1 MLVCQVDAE
10 IFEKRIFCTNIF
22 QGWNYLMPRLGYP
35 IIFSIVLGI
44 ANQEAQGCSFNCK
57 KQDMESGADQND
69 LLIQNS
75 AKDHI
80 PKDLNK
86 TTSRFI
92 RNNYMCQ
99 IGDNPGLRP
108 LEANDKKYSAM
119 QFGFAH
125 LDDDDKLDLI
135 QGFMTEARNE
145 YDVRSPLEYDLHM
158 SSGEWTGP
166 PVKAL
171 LARKMLVQDFNRDGK
186 DDVVLLS
193 TGPHKRP
200 LTGIKNTILLS
211 GQSGYTYSNLPGGSY
226 LSHGGA
232 AGDLDQDGDIDVVV
246 ANGTNKTV
254 QLLVNS
260 GAGKFKAST
269 FLNKHQHM
277 ADENLYTAEV
287 WDLDADGFLD
297 IVLASPNGVGMV
309 IFWGERSKKDRP
321 AFSRKHRFRPEV
333 FGDRL
338 PLDMAFGDF
347 DGDGFDEMATIDTR
361 GRPNRYRGWGIV
373 LVDFDGTRKP
383 VAKSVYDEDP
393 GQNYHWHGWID
404 ACDVNNDGLID
415 LSAQVLGLTELRLHP
430 NVGKIEW
437 INTGTDQWT
446 QRVISRDQLLPT
458 KLDRTQSKESAKLE
472 PKQETRI
479 EGSKENRSSI
489 SNRVPTTEVCEYAIR
504 ENDWNKNEPLWVE
517 EAKRRGL
524 SAAFCERALEQ
535 LNSKESVRL
544 EPKQETM
551 IEGRKKNQPF
561 ISGGVPT
568 KRVCSHAIQADDWN
582 KNEPLWVEEA
592 KRRGL
597 SVAFCVGVLKQL

>member
-1 MLVCQVDAE
+1 M
-10 IFEKRIFCTNIF
+10 
-22 QGWNYLMPRLGYP
+22 
-35 IIFSIVLGI
+35 VLGV
-44 ANQEAQGCSFNCK
+44 ANQEVHGCAFNCK
-57 KQDMESGADQND
+57 KHDFESATYQND
-69 LLIQNS
+69 LVIQNS

-99 IGDNPGLRP
+99 VGDNPSLRP
-108 LEANDKKYSAM
+108 PEADDKKYSVM

-125 LDDDDKLDLI
+125 LDNDDKLDLI
-135 QGFMTEARNE
+135 QGFMTEARNS
-145 YDVRSPLEYDLHM
+145 YDVRSPLDYKLHM

-193 TGPHKRP
+193 TGNHKPP
-200 LTGIKNTILLS
+200 LKGLKNTILLS

-269 FLNKHQHM
+269 FLNKDQHR
-277 ADENLYTAEV
+277 ADEHLYTAEV

-297 IVLASPNGVGMV
+297 IVLASPNGIGMV

-321 AFSRKHRFRPEV
+321 AFSRKQRFRPEV
-333 FGDRL
+333 FADRL

-373 LVDFDGTRKP
+373 LVDFDGTRNP

-404 ACDVNNDGLID
+404 ACDVNNDDLID
-415 LSAQVLGLTELRLHP
+415 LSAQVLGKAELRLHP

-446 QRVISRDQLLPT
+446 QRAISRDELVSPD
-458 KLDRTQSKESAKLE
+458 LDQFQSNESVKLE
-472 PKQETRI
+472 PKQGTRI
-479 EGSKENRSSI
+479 EVGPTNPSFI
-489 SNRVPTTEVCEYAIR
+489 SGQVPTTEVCKYAVR

-524 SAAFCERALEQ
+524 SAAFCERAL
-535 LNSKESVRL
+535 
-544 EPKQETM
+544 
-551 IEGRKKNQPF
+551 
-561 ISGGVPT
+561 
-568 KRVCSHAIQADDWN
+568 
-582 KNEPLWVEEA
+582 
-592 KRRGL
+592 
-597 SVAFCVGVLKQL
+597 KQL

>member
-1 MLVCQVDAE
+1 MTLSLRYLAIFLV
-10 IFEKRIFCTNIF
+10 
-22 QGWNYLMPRLGYP
+22 
-35 IIFSIVLGI
+35 VLGL
-44 ANQEAQGCSFNCK
+44 ANQDAHGCAFNFK
-57 KQDMESGADQND
+57 KHEVKPALDQND
-69 LLIQNS
+69 QPVES
-75 AKDHI
+75 PAKNFVAED
-80 PKDLNK
+80 PNE
-86 TTSRFI
+86 TTSRFV

-99 IGDNPGLRP
+99 VGDNPSLRP
-108 LEANDKKYSAM
+108 PEADDKKYSSI

-125 LDDDDKLDLI
+125 LDNDDRLDLI

-145 YDVRSPLEYDLHM
+145 YDVRSTLDYKLHM

-193 TGPHKRP
+193 TGNHKPP
-200 LTGIKNTILLS
+200 LKGLKNTILLS

-260 GAGKFKAST
+260 GSGKFKAMT
-269 FLNKHQHM
+269 FLNKHQHR
-277 ADENLYTAEV
+277 ADEHLYTAEV

-297 IVLASPNGVGMV
+297 IVLASSNGVGMV
-309 IFWGERSKKDRP
+309 IFWGERSEKDRP
-321 AFSRKHRFRPEV
+321 VFSKKQRFKPEV
-333 FGDRL
+333 FADRL

-373 LVDFDGTRKP
+373 LVDFDGTRNP

-404 ACDVNNDGLID
+404 ACDVNKNGLID
-415 LSAQVLGLTELRLHP
+415 LSAQILGVAEKRLYP

-446 QRVISRDQLLPT
+446 QRVINRDELIPT
-458 KLDRTQSKESAKLE
+458 KPDQFQSKESVKYE
-472 PKQETRI
+472 PKRETRI
-479 EGSKENRSSI
+479 KSGPTNPSFI
-489 SNRVPTTEVCEYAIR
+489 SRQVPTKEVCKYAIR
-504 ENDWNKNEPLWVE
+504 KNDWNKKEPLWVE
-517 EAKRRGL
+517 EAKSRGL
-524 SAAFCERALEQ
+524 SIAFCERAIEQ
-535 LNSKESVRL
+535 L
-544 EPKQETM
+544 
-551 IEGRKKNQPF
+551 
-561 ISGGVPT
+561 
-568 KRVCSHAIQADDWN
+568 
-582 KNEPLWVEEA
+582 
-592 KRRGL
+592 
-597 SVAFCVGVLKQL
+597 